1 MLSVIITCIRLH
13 KLEMQLSV
21 TFKIKKVRY
30 SWGYMHAITK
40 RYSRHA
46 IEERHLLII
55 LLIEK
60 SE

>member
-1 MLSVIITCIRLH
+1 
-13 KLEMQLSV
+13 V

-60 SE
+60 GE